1 MEGVSPGMKEQKRI
15 YEGLITES
23 LPNGIWVC
31 LDNGD
36 PILGYVSGRIRHSFI
51 HILGHIE

>member
-1 MEGVSPGMKEQKRI
+1 MKEQKRI